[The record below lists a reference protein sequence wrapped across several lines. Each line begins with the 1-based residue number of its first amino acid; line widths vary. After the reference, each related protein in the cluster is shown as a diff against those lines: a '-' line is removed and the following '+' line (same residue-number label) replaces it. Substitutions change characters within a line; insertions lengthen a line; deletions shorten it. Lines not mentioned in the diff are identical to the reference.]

1 MKNNIK
7 EKNSIKNLFYRQ
19 LLTKKLNALCYNNT
33 MGAIRMILDLLIKLN
48 KVKLNK
54 MIEQNENYEIILR
67 QSQKLD
73 TYITEKTIRL
83 INKRNKLSKKD
94 VPA

>member
-1 MKNNIK
+1 
-7 EKNSIKNLFYRQ
+7 
-19 LLTKKLNALCYNNT
+19 
-33 MGAIRMILDLLIKLN
+33 MGAIRMILDLLIRLN

-54 MIEQNENYEIILR
+54 MIEQNENYETILR

-73 TYITEKTIRL
+73 KYITEKTIKL
-83 INKRNKLSKKD
+83 IEKRHKLPKKD

>member
-1 MKNNIK
+1 
-7 EKNSIKNLFYRQ
+7 
-19 LLTKKLNALCYNNT
+19 
-33 MGAIRMILDLLIKLN
+33 MILDLLIKLN

-54 MIEQNENYEIILR
+54 MIEQNENYETILR

-73 TYITEKTIRL
+73 IYITHQTSRL
-83 INKRNKLSKKD
+83 INKRNKTLKKN